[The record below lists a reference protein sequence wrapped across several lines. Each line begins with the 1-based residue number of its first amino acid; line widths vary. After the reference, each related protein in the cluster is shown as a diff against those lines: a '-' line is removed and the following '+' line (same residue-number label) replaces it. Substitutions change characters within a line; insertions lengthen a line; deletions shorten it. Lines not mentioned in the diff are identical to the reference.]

1 MGDMKGYKSNEI
13 LVDILGGILVVA
25 IVGSIIC
32 GILECFNVNTGI
44 IGGVFGIIPVLF
56 LAVFVV
62 WQIIKEISK

>member
-1 MGDMKGYKSNEI
+1 MREEDNSILCDIIGTI
-13 LVDILGGILVVA
+13 LVIA
-25 IVGSIIC
+25 IVGATIC